1 MVDVPK
7 LFDASADTLLEIEQ
21 ATATKAVKPF
31 IGPFRAVLGLLHAV
45 WPGDDAADA
54 EKKMALKRLDTEVF
68 MASLPQVEAEILAGT
83 IEALEHGVDAGVSQ
97 AGLRGSALAK
107 TFKRTLTVEQETWV
121 RATNG
126 VMRRRVDAG
135 TDVLNRATT
144 MLEAQ
149 TGLALANP
157 GPAVVRHAR
166 WITNRASNE
175 GLTQV
180 GEADPSSVLIWRAER
195 DACVHCL
202 AYQGH
207 ARVRGGYPTGLT
219 FGKKP
224 LHKQRVTMPPLHPNC
239 RCTQWL
245 IGRDVAK
252 RIQEALLRE
261 AKRSILRGWSVESE
275 SQPVRVD
282 AARRLLAKN
291 PVVPKSVE
299 AYARSAVRSG
309 EFKRGRDFP
318 V

>member
-1 MVDVPK
+1 MDIPRLYDK
-7 LFDASADTLLEIEQ
+7 HADTLLEIEE

-31 IGPFRAVLGLLHAV
+31 IKPFRTVLGLLHVV
-45 WPGDDAADA
+45 WPGDDAADV

-68 MASLPQVEAEILAGT
+68 LATLPQVEAEILKGT
-83 IEALEHGVDAGVSQ
+83 ISALEHGISAGVSQ
-97 AGLRGSALAK
+97 AGLRGSQLDK
-107 TFKRTLTVEQETWV
+107 SFKREPTMEMAEWV
-121 RATNG
+121 RSTQG

-135 TDVLNRATT
+135 TSVLQSASTL
-144 MLEAQ
+144 LEAQ

-166 WITNRASNE
+166 WVTNRVSNE
-175 GLTQV
+175 GLTMV
-180 GEADPSSVLIWRAER
+180 GEADPTSVLIWRAER

-224 LHKQRVTMPPLHPNC
+224 LHKNRVTMPPLHPNC

-261 AKRSILRGWSVESE
+261 AKRSILRGWSLETESNN
-275 SQPVRVD
+275 VRVD
-282 AARRLLAKN
+282 AARRLLATN
-291 PVVPKSVE
+291 PAVPKSVE
-299 AYARSAVRSG
+299 IYARSAVRSG

>member
-1 MVDVPK
+1 MEIPK
-7 LFDASADTLLEIEQ
+7 LYDKSADTLLELEE

-31 IGPFRAVLGLLHAV
+31 IQPFRVVLRVLHAV
-45 WPGDDAADA
+45 WPGAAAPDA
-54 EKKMALKRLDTEVF
+54 EKKMALKRLDTESF
-68 MASLPQVEAEILAGT
+68 MTPLSEVEAVILDGA
-83 IEALEHGVDAGVSQ
+83 VDALRHGITEGLSQ
-97 AGLRGSALAK
+97 AGLRGSRLDK
-107 TFKRTLTVEQETWV
+107 SFKRELTTEMETWV

-135 TDVLNRATT
+135 SAVLSQATT
-144 MLEAQ
+144 MVEAQ

-157 GPAVVRHAR
+157 GPVVTRHSR
-166 WITNRASNE
+166 WITNRVSNE
-175 GLTQV
+175 GLTLV
-180 GEADPSSVLIWRAER
+180 GEADPTSVLIWRAER

-207 ARVRGGYPTGLT
+207 ARMRGGYPTGLT

-275 SQPVRVD
+275 SNTVRVD
-282 AARRLLAKN
+282 AARRLLAKK
-291 PVVPKSVE
+291 PAVPKSVS